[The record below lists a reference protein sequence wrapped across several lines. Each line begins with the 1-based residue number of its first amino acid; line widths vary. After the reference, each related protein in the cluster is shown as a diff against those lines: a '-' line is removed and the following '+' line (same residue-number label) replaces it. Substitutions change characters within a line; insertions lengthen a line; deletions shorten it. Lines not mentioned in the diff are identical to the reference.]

1 MHSEPPDTESLLNGL
16 RRGEPR
22 VLAALFEYYAP
33 RLRNMVRLRM
43 GPSLQHRLD
52 ISDVLQEAYLDAARK
67 VGGYVQEPKAV
78 FYVWLR
84 GVVEERLMILQR
96 HHLGAKCRAV
106 TREVPLPPESSTAL
120 ARQLLARG
128 STPSQK
134 LIKHELQRQVQHA
147 LSELDAD
154 DREVILM
161 RHFEGMSNME
171 VAQSLGIGES
181 GSTMR
186 YGRALRRLKE
196 ILGAK
201 FMSSEARP

>member
-1 MHSEPPDTESLLNGL
+1 
-16 RRGEPR
+16 
-22 VLAALFEYYAP
+22 
-33 RLRNMVRLRM
+33 MVRLRM
-43 GPSLQHRLD
+43 GPTLQRRLD
-52 ISDVLQEAYLDAARK
+52 VSDVLQEAYLDAARK
-67 VGGYVQEPKAV
+67 ASDYVQQPKV
-78 FYVWLR
+78 IFYVWLR
-84 GVVEERLMILQR
+84 GVVQERLMILQR
-96 HHLGAKCRAV
+96 RHLGTKCRAA
-106 TREVPLPPESSTAL
+106 TREIPLPAESSALL
-120 ARQLLARG
+120 ARQLMVPG

-134 LIKHELQRQVQHA
+134 LIKHELQRRVQHA

-161 RHFEGMSNME
+161 RHFEGMSNVE

-196 ILGAK
+196 TLGTK

>member
-1 MHSEPPDTESLLNGL
+1 MHREPSDTESWLNGL
-16 RRGEPR
+16 RLGEPR
-22 VLAALFEYYAP
+22 ALAALFEYYAP

-43 GPSLQHRLD
+43 GPSLRHRLD
-52 ISDVLQEAYLDAARK
+52 VSDVLQEAYLDAARK
-67 VGGYVQEPKAV
+67 VGGYVREPKVV

-96 HHLGAKCRAV
+96 RHLGAKCRAV
-106 TREVPLPPESSTAL
+106 TREMPLPAESSALL

-134 LIKHELQRQVQHA
+134 LIKQELQRRVQQA

-154 DREVILM
+154 DREVILL

-171 VAQSLGIGES
+171 VAQALGIGQS

>member
-1 MHSEPPDTESLLNGL
+1 
-16 RRGEPR
+16 